1 MFQLVHAGTNHDRG
15 RYVGWV
21 IVSRSTA
28 GNRFGFT
35 SAFGVVVAILGGA
48 LILGFK
54 TLLEK
59 FGGDIE
65 Y

>member
-15 RYVGWV
+15 RWV